1 MTIKWSIAEKDIR
14 LVSEFVANNGGSFL
28 ESRIKCNIDRKN
40 ILIDEDSII
49 KCMLMCLLTS
59 QQRYDPNHLISK
71 FLMHKPFP
79 VEYSALSKFEDVEDY
94 MFDIL
99 QQNSFTKHLTKIPEY
114 FASRCSRYN

>member
-59 QQRYDPNHLISK
+59 QQRYDP
-71 FLMHKPFP
+71 
-79 VEYSALSKFEDVEDY
+79 
-94 MFDIL
+94 
-99 QQNSFTKHLTKIPEY
+99 
-114 FASRCSRYN
+114 RCSRYN